1 MDVKRMIIAVVL
13 SLGIWFLWIRFFN
26 PAAPEKEIP
35 VQQQQT
41 QKPAAVETKP
51 AADAVNEIK
60 VAALQTTKET
70 LIETST
76 DKYTVTLS
84 SRGGSVTSFKYK
96 EIKKKEKDVELVVNN
111 IELNK
116 KNINAK
122 GVLGFSL
129 YLNKEE
135 FTRGNALENSIWN
148 YTRISGNIIK
158 FTTNISMDGKP
169 VRLEKT
175 YTFNKDSYYFKIDY
189 NIVNVGNKAVV
200 FPNDQ
205 IIVSPGD
212 FLGPDMDF
220 NNNYNTIN
228 QIYYLNN
235 DFKKA
240 GKGGGDFLSG
250 CGSSTN
256 GDPIKIETGTTN
268 WAGIM
273 SRYFLLVMLPENFN
287 GTGAICDTRT
297 NTGSKAGIYV
307 QANKI
312 QPGEKLAR
320 SFKVYAGEKNKDKL
334 AAVDVSLK
342 DAADVSKW
350 IEPIRDFL
358 LWCLKYINMVIPN
371 IGWSL
376 VIFSILSKIVLMP
389 LTIKSTESMKRMQA
403 LTPKMNELKEKYKG
417 KPDVL
422 NKEMMKLYKTN
433 KVNPMGGCLPL
444 LLQMPF
450 FFALWSALI
459 NSIDLW
465 QAPFIFWIKDLSL
478 PDTVAIIPFIDI
490 NFNILPILM
499 TASSFIQ
506 QRMMPS
512 AAGGGQQQKMMMLM
526 PLVFIVIFWNMPSG
540 LVLYWTLQNV
550 MQILQQLYS
559 NRYGKT
565 KTVAA

>member
-1 MDVKRMIIAVVL
+1 MDIKRMIIAVVL

-26 PAAPEKEIP
+26 PTAPEKGNP

-41 QKPAAVETKP
+41 QKQTAVETKP
-51 AADAVNEIK
+51 AVSTVSEIRI
-60 VAALQTTKET
+60 AAPQVTKET
-70 LIETST
+70 LIETTT
-76 DKYTVTLS
+76 DKYTVSLS
-84 SRGGSVTSFKYK
+84 NRGGAITSFKYK
-96 EIKKKEKDVELVVNN
+96 EIKKKEKDVELVVKN

-116 KNINAK
+116 KKINAN
-122 GVLGFSL
+122 GVFGFSV

-135 FTRGNALENSIWN
+135 FTQGNALENSIWN
-148 YTRISGNIIK
+148 YTRISNSIIK
-158 FTTNISMDGKP
+158 FSTNISIDGKP

-189 NIVNVGNKAVV
+189 NIVNLGNKAVV

-220 NNNYNTIN
+220 ENNYNTIN

-240 GKGGGDFLSG
+240 GKGGGGFLSG
-250 CGSSTN
+250 CGPSTN
-256 GDPIKIETGTTN
+256 GDPIKIETGTIN
-268 WAGIM
+268 WAGLM
-273 SRYFLLVMLPENFN
+273 SRYFLLIMLPDNFN
-287 GTGAICDTRT
+287 GTGVICDTRT
-297 NTGSKAGIYV
+297 NTGNKAGIYV
-307 QANKI
+307 SANKI
-312 QPGEKLAR
+312 QPGEKLAK

-334 AAVDVSLK
+334 EAVDVTLK

-358 LWCLKYINMVIPN
+358 LWCLKYINRVIPN

-444 LLQMPF
+444 ILQMPF

-465 QAPFIFWIKDLSL
+465 QAPFIFWVKDLSL
-478 PDTVAIIPFIDI
+478 PDTVAVIPFIDI
-490 NFNILPILM
+490 NLNILPIIM

-506 QRMMPS
+506 QKMMPS

-559 NRYGKT
+559 NRKGKT
-565 KTVAA
+565 NMVAA